1 MGNTGSSVSKMRET
15 MYLRIR
21 CACGVMGM
29 LLPWLALLSAGI
41 ATHPSPEWWWSLSAT
56 YYQSPALVA
65 VLAPACVVLI
75 CYSGYEPI
83 DHVLNTL
90 SGIFGLC
97 IILFPCKEDWIADGT
112 RVGFF
117 QLPIEVSH
125 IIHCISAVLFFALVA
140 VNIIFM
146 FTKTDQAVISSRKRT
161 RNTIYRVCG
170 IGILVLGSGFGA
182 VVAGIAPQCLVFFI
196 EVGILMLFGFAWL
209 VKGEVFPFLNDVK
222 PEEAGVDTLAVVD
235 DALAATGSKDESTII

>member
-1 MGNTGSSVSKMRET
+1 MGEEIKVSITELREKMY
-15 MYLRIR
+15 MRIR
-21 CACGVMGM
+21 CACGILGM
-29 LLPWLALLSAGI
+29 LLPWLALLSAGL
-41 ATHPSPEWWWSLSAT
+41 APHPSADWWWSLSAT
-56 YYQSPALVA
+56 YYQSPALVG

-75 CYSGYEPI
+75 CYRSYEPI
-83 DHVLNTL
+83 DNVLNTL
-90 SGIFGLC
+90 SGLFGLC
-97 IILFPCKEDWIADGT
+97 IILFPCKVSWIADGT

-146 FTKTDQAVISSRKRT
+146 FTKTNQEVMSKRKRT
-161 RNTIYRVCG
+161 RNIIYRICG

-182 VVAGIAPQCLVFFI
+182 VIFGIAPEYLVFFI

-209 VKGEVFPFLNDVK
+209 VKGEVFPFLNDIK
-222 PEEAGVDTLAVVD
+222 PKVENEP
-235 DALAATGSKDESTII
+235 TII